1 MLMTVN
7 WPRSTLVQKGL
18 QFMKTEIYVGQW
30 KHKNTFFVLLPWK
43 INVTNFFFFYIDW
56 KAAETILLQLK
67 NHFLISECHCFAACA
82 FTPID
87 DLAKLTT
94 ARVNVLYVVEL
105 MFNATS
111 NICFPSAPLAELIAD
126 ISDVSVDE

>member
-1 MLMTVN
+1 MLQT
-7 WPRSTLVQKGL
+7 
-18 QFMKTEIYVGQW
+18 
-30 KHKNTFFVLLPWK
+30 
-43 INVTNFFFFYIDW
+43 FFFFYIDW

-126 ISDVSVDE
+126 ISDVSADE